1 MKILFIGK
9 SDFQYNRVKVLIEG
23 LKKLEGIDLIFFP
36 ITNRKKFDKEKFQAT
51 EKIVDFIYIPPFRH
65 RDVSFI
71 KRIATKPIV
80 FDPLI
85 SKYLTKDDYGHFWKL
100 PFKYLLD
107 KVPFSKCDILISD
120 TEQHRLYFSKK
131 FDIPL
136 QKIAAL
142 HIGVDTS
149 SFYIS
154 EDKKTDEE
162 LFKVGFYGSFV
173 PLQGTGKIIETANLL
188 KDEQDIQ
195 FQIIGSG
202 HDFKRAEKL
211 TKKWELKNIRFFG
224 AVKYDELNSLINQF
238 DICLGIFGDSK
249 KADYVI
255 PNKIYHYASIGK
267 CVVTKNSEGIKE
279 LFTHNKDI
287 ILSSTEPEDI
297 AKKII
302 ELKNDPAKRKAIG
315 KSGFQLITEKYNEV
329 EVAKKFI
336 SILENYQ
343 KSRL

>member
-1 MKILFIGK
+1 MKILFTGK
-9 SDFQYNRVKVLIEG
+9 SDFQYNRVKVLTEG

-36 ITNRKKFDKEKFQAT
+36 IINRKNFDKQKFREAEKSA
-51 EKIVDFIYIPPFRH
+51 DFIYIPPFRH
-65 RDVSFI
+65 RDVAYI
-71 KRIATKPIV
+71 KKLATKPIV

-142 HIGVDTS
+142 YIGVDTAK
-149 SFYIS
+149 FYIN
-154 EDKKTDEE
+154 EDKRINTK
-162 LFKVGFYGSFV
+162 FFSVGFYGSFN
-173 PLQGTGKIIETANLL
+173 PLQGTGKIMKTAHLL
-188 KDEQDIQ
+188 KKEENIQ

-202 HDFKRAEKL
+202 YEFKKAEKAS
-211 TKKWELKNIRFFG
+211 KELQLSNVRFFG
-224 AVKYDELNSLINQF
+224 QVKYNELNALINQF
-238 DICLGIFGDSK
+238 DVCLGIFGDSK

-267 CVVTKNSEGIKE
+267 CIITKRSQGIKE
-279 LFTHNKDI
+279 LFTNNQDI
-287 ILSSTEPEDI
+287 VLSSTEPEDI
-297 AKKII
+297 ANKII
-302 ELKNDPAKRKAIG
+302 ELKNDAAKREAIG
-315 KSGFQLITEKYNEV
+315 RSGFQLVTEKYNEV
-329 EVAKKFI
+329 EIAKRFVG
-336 SILENYQ
+336 ILEAYQ
-343 KSRL
+343 KSHS